1 MRTLGLIAALG
12 AFAALSASADA
23 SALRAQ
29 EPNPWSWRGTVP
41 RGKTLEVRGV
51 MGTIR
56 AEPASGR
63 EVEVTARKH
72 ADDSDPNEV
81 RIEVVEHE
89 GDVTICAVYPG
100 GGNSCEPGGGEMHIR
115 GHNDV
120 QVAFTVRVPAGVDF
134 VGAMVSGDVF
144 ATGLDGRVDLTS
156 VSGSVSGTGLGG
168 RADLHSVSGDVEVE
182 TASGEATGRSVS
194 GNARATVRG
203 RATAPLRFSSVSGDL
218 TISLPRDLGADL
230 EMSTVSGDLSS
241 DFPLTLGGR
250 VRPRNL
256 QARIGAGGRRL
267 DLSTVSGS
275 VRIRA
280 LP

>member
-1 MRTLGLIAALG
+1 MKTLGLIAALG

-23 SALRAQ
+23 AALRAQ
-29 EPNPWSWRGTVP
+29 EPNPWDWRGNVA

-72 ADDSDPNEV
+72 AEDSDPNEV

-100 GGNSCEPGGGEMHIR
+100 RNNTCEPGGGEMRIR

-120 QVAFTVRVPAGVDF
+120 HVDFVVRVPSGVNY
-134 VGAMVSGDVF
+134 VGAAVSGAVS
-144 ATGLDGRVDLTS
+144 ATGLDGSVELTS

-168 RADLHSVSGDVEVE
+168 PADLNSVSGDVELE

-194 GNARATVRG
+194 GSVRATVRG
-203 RATAPLRFSSVSGDL
+203 RSAAPLRFSSVSGDL
-218 TISLPRDLGADL
+218 TISLPRDIGADV
-230 EMSTVSGDLSS
+230 EMRTVSGDLSS

-250 VRPRNL
+250 VRPRNMT
-256 QARIGAGGRRL
+256 ARIGAGGRRL